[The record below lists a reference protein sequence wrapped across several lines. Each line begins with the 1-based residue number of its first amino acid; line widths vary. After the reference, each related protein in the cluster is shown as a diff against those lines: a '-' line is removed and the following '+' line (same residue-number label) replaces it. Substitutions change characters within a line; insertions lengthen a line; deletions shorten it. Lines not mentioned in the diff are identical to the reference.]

1 MTRPTLR
8 KGAPLTKKR
17 RLGYKRPGVGL
28 LLSAGALVLL
38 LSFRTP
44 ASLAPPA
51 TAGGSLS
58 AAFSGTLSGPTVD
71 TPYGPVQVQVT
82 IAAGKITEVTTLQ
95 VPKANQYSSEVAAYA
110 TPRLRSEVLSAQ
122 SAAVDT
128 ISGAT
133 YTSGAYLQSLQSALD
148 QARA

>member
-1 MTRPTLR
+1 MTRLTLS
-8 KGAPLTKKR
+8 KGAPLAKKR

-28 LLSAGALVLL
+28 LLSACALVLL

-51 TAGGSLS
+51 PGGGSLS
-58 AAFSGTLSGPTVD
+58 AAFSGTLSGATVD

-82 IAAGKITEVTTLQ
+82 IAGGKITDVATLQ
-95 VPKANQYSSEVAAYA
+95 VPNANQYSSEVAAYA
-110 TPRLRSEVLSAQ
+110 TPRLRSEVLAAQ
-122 SAAVDT
+122 SSAVNT

-133 YTSGAYLQSLQSALD
+133 YTSSAYLQSLQSALD